1 MQGSAEPKRESKPKP
16 KPSGLVLLAVALGAT
31 AALLFGGW
39 HLLQARKVASWH
51 RVRAE
56 ILHVESAPYR
66 YHSDGPRPGDRVG
79 TRISLTYRY
88 EIDGE
93 SYTST
98 RYSLAEASDDWEQG
112 REAEA
117 AERLRERQRE
127 THITAYV
134 RPDDPTQAVIAPP
147 EIAPAI
153 ALTCVGGVGLLAFA
167 GLALSRR
174 RQARRASLEQ
184 S

>member
-1 MQGSAEPKRESKPKP
+1 MPGTPETKRRP
-16 KPSGLVLLAVALGAT
+16 KPSIIVLLAVALAAS

-39 HLLQARKVASWH
+39 HLLQARKVASWR

-56 ILHVESAPYR
+56 ILHVEGAPYR

-79 TRISLTYRY
+79 TRIVVTYRY

-98 RYSLAEASDDWEQG
+98 RYSLAEAADDWEQG

-117 AERLRERQRE
+117 AEQLRDYQRE

-147 EIAPAI
+147 ESAPAI
-153 ALTCVGGVGLLAFA
+153 ALTCVGGAGLLAF
-167 GLALSRR
+167 GMMALSRR
-174 RQARRASLEQ
+174 RRARQASLEQ